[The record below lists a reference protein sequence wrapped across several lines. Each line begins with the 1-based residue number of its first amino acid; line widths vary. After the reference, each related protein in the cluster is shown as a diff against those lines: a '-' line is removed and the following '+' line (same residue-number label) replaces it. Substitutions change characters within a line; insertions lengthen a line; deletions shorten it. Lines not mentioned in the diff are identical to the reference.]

1 MTEDPRRLAS
11 ELQDPFLRRS
21 VVTALHFRRYL
32 PFYVFGALWVVTLA
46 AFPSV
51 SGLSGGEDDDEFS
64 AESTLSSDGAN
75 AAASGAAANGAALP
89 DSTAAGGTAAAGATL
104 ATGGTG
110 ATATGTGARAGA
122 RAGAAPAGTRAGSAG
137 GEAAA
142 TAGGAAAPAADA
154 IQRGVGTTRGGIEC
168 KAGVQQ
174 IPISSYAAPCQN
186 KYDGP
191 NGGATFRGITD
202 KEILVV
208 RREFPDSANS
218 QAAAAVAEQA
228 GAASEDEA
236 KMVRD
241 TFIAYFNKAFE
252 LYGRTV
258 KWVDY
263 ESENGN
269 STDEAQSKGKEG
281 ACLDADH
288 VVKEMKAFASSSGS
302 SPYSE
307 CAAERKMPVFSAAAY
322 YPESFFRKYHPYLWG
337 GAMECERI
345 SYQVGEYIGK
355 RLGHNQAKWAGDAA
369 TRVKSRVYGTYVPD
383 NDGYQRCVGIFRGE
397 MKKYGVEPGPK
408 YDYQLDISRFP
419 DQAAQASVQFAAAG
433 VTTLILACD
442 FISAVVLTEA
452 ASRQNWHP
460 EWLSIGVGGTDI
472 DNTARLYDQAQVDGH
487 LFGQSQLGA
496 TGKLGGP
503 TSEPGRLFKMLTGK
517 EIPSGTD
524 GGYFTLVRVYSMLQ
538 AAGPNL
544 TPEAIARGVMTLPPT
559 GAPDFPIGYGSFLDG
574 PDGTPG
580 AGDHTLVEDSR
591 EVFWVNGANNKS
603 SEEDACIKNADPYFN
618 SPTDGCA
625 GTFKETYGGKRF
637 RNGEWPKEEPP
648 VYPPH

>member
-1 MTEDPRRLAS
+1 MTDPRGIAS

-21 VVTALHFRRYL
+21 VSTALHLRRYL
-32 PFYVFGALWVVTLA
+32 PFYVFGVIWAVTLA
-46 AFPSV
+46 LFPSV
-51 SGLSGGEDDDEFS
+51 ADRGSGDDEFAGSSLSTGDAGAVVDSGTS
-64 AESTLSSDGAN
+64 ADGSAVSQSTGSAVDSGGGAV
-75 AAASGAAANGAALP
+75 AAGAASGARTSG
-89 DSTAAGGTAAAGATL
+89 AAAGARP
-104 ATGGTG
+104 G
-110 ATATGTGARAGA
+110 
-122 RAGAAPAGTRAGSAG
+122 GAAQGGAKQVAG
-137 GEAAA
+137 GAEAA
-142 TAGGAAAPAADA
+142 AGGAAAPAADA
-154 IQRGVGTTRGGIEC
+154 IQRHTGTTRAGIEC

-186 KYDGP
+186 KYEGP
-191 NGGATFRGITD
+191 NGGATYRGVTE

-208 RREFPDSANS
+208 RRNFPDSANS
-218 QAAAAVAEQA
+218 QAARAVAEQA

-241 TFIAYFNKAFE
+241 TFIDYFNKAFE

-281 ACLDADH
+281 ACLDADY

-307 CAAERKMPVFSAAAY
+307 CAGERKMVVFSAAAY
-322 YPESFFRKYHPYLWG
+322 YPESFFKKYHPYLWG

-355 RLGHNQAKWAGDAA
+355 RLGHNAAKWAGDAA

-397 MKKYGVEPGPK
+397 MKKYGIEPGPR

-496 TGKLGGP
+496 TGKLAGP
-503 TSEPGRLFKMLTGK
+503 TSEPGRLFKQLTGK

-538 AAGPNL
+538 AAGPSL

-559 GAPDFPIGYGSFLDG
+559 GAPDYPIGYGSFLDG

-591 EVFWVNGANNKS
+591 EVYWVNGVNNKS
-603 SEEDACIKNADPYFN
+603 SEEDACIKHSDPYYN

-648 VYPPH
+648 IYPPH